1 MTPAAGR
8 GGRAQ
13 KAPVRLSAGARS
25 TGVDSAPA
33 RSRLSDE
40 LLSRRFH
47 ELVVG
52 LMYVGL
58 FCSALFLDVYVRMQ
72 LKSNSLEVWTLSR
85 RKAEIESE
93 ITRLDMRL
101 TVLESPMRLESL
113 ASSEI
118 GLTAAVPQ
126 QQTPTKKQ

>member
-1 MTPAAGR
+1 
-8 GGRAQ
+8 
-13 KAPVRLSAGARS
+13 
-25 TGVDSAPA
+25 
-33 RSRLSDE
+33 
-40 LLSRRFH
+40 
-47 ELVVG
+47 
-52 LMYVGL
+52 
-58 FCSALFLDVYVRMQ
+58 MQ
-72 LKSNSLEVWTLSR
+72 LKSHSLEVWTLSR

-126 QQTPTKKQ
+126 EKSPTKKQ